1 MGNKF
6 LDLFNT
12 KKPVIGMI
20 HLKGN
25 NDEEVFE
32 IAKKEI
38 DDYYNNGVDAV
49 IVENYFG
56 TYHNMLPVLEYLQE
70 NFKDHIYGVNCLY
83 MNTMTFELAIKYD
96 ADFVQID
103 AISGHVI
110 EREDIS
116 YAEFIKLYRS
126 RYSGAVIGGVRF
138 KHCPYLSGRT
148 LEEDLKIA
156 MTRCDAIAVSQDETG
171 QETSMDKI
179 QEFRNIIGD
188 FPLIVGAGMTAEN
201 CKKQFT
207 VADGG
212 IVGSYFKDTYEAT
225 GIVDSEHVKKL
236 IHNRDEFVKGEQR

>member
-1 MGNKF
+1 MNKNF
-6 LDLFNT
+6 LEAFNW
-12 KKPVIGMI
+12 KKPVIGML
-20 HLKGN
+20 HLKGDT
-25 NDEEVFE
+25 DEEVFE

-38 DDYYNNGVDAV
+38 NIYYNNGVDAV
-49 IVENYFG
+49 LVENYFG
-56 TYHNMLPVLEYLQE
+56 TYHHMLPVLEYLQK
-70 NFKDHIYGVNCLY
+70 NYKDHIYGVNCLY
-83 MNTMTFELAIKYD
+83 QNTMTFELAIKYG
-96 ADFVQID
+96 AHFVQID
-103 AISGHVI
+103 AISGHLI

-126 RYSGAVIGGVRF
+126 KYSGYIIGGVRF
-138 KHCPYLSGRT
+138 KHQPYLSGRS

-201 CKKQFT
+201 CVKQFA

-212 IVGSYFKDTYEAT
+212 IVGSYFKDTYIAT
-225 GIVDSEHVKKL
+225 GIVDEKHVQKL
-236 IHNRDEFVKGEQR
+236 IAARDAFVKGE

>member
-1 MGNKF
+1 MKK
-6 LDLFNT
+6 LFTDVFNS
-12 KKPVIGMI
+12 KKPIIGML
-20 HLKGN
+20 HLKGDT
-25 NDEEVFE
+25 DEEVFE

-38 DDYYNNGVDAV
+38 DAYYKNGVDAV

-56 TYHNMLPVLEYLQE
+56 TYHHMVPVLEYLQK
-70 NFKDHIYGVNCLY
+70 NYNDHIYGVNCLY

-126 RYSGAVIGGVRF
+126 RYSGFIIGGVRF
-138 KHCPYLSGRT
+138 KHCPYLSGRS
-148 LEEDLKIA
+148 LKEDLEIA

-188 FPLIVGAGMTAEN
+188 FPLIVGAGMTADN
-201 CKKQFT
+201 CAKQLA

-212 IVGSYFKDTYEAT
+212 IIGSYFKDTFTAE
-225 GIVDSEHVKKL
+225 GVVDEDHVKKL
-236 IHNRDEFVKGEQR
+236 IEVRNNCLKENTI